1 MAVVVELDFTGA
13 TMEQYDQVLE
23 KMGFKPGGTGGPG
36 LIFHLAR
43 KTDDGFHVTDVWES
57 AGQFQEFAQTTIG
70 PLTQE
75 VGLTTQPTVTIH
87 EIYNYLTQGS

>member
-1 MAVVVELDFTGA
+1 MAVAVELDFTGA

-23 KMGFKPGGTGGPG
+23 KMGFTHGGTGGPG

-70 PLTQE
+70 PLTKE
-75 VGLTTQPTVTIH
+75 VGLTAEPTVTIH
-87 EIYNYLTQGS
+87 EIHNYLTQGS